1 MTTDD
6 QAAQPQDLAV
16 AAFTR
21 LEGEIA
27 LMRRAVENLATEKAD
42 IDIPDYSDTLGEMAE
57 SLAAVSDTLDTI
69 AAKPAMAMTPEGMAQ
84 RMDQAARSARQSDR
98 EQIAAAETRYNHA
111 MRDLTKVVASAWS
124 ASYQRE
130 YLRWAACGGVLA
142 GCLFWAIV
150 PGILAR
156 QLPESWHMPEKIAM
170 RVLREPSVWE
180 AGVRLLRV
188 GSPEAWRALS
198 NAAEMRHQN
207 KKAIADCERAA
218 KQSKK
223 AVRCYIKIEPPL
235 KGSVYPSC
243 RPQI

>member
-6 QAAQPQDLAV
+6 QTAQPQDPAA

-21 LEGEIA
+21 LESQIA
-27 LMRRAVENLATEKAD
+27 LMRRAVENLATEKAN

-57 SLAAVSDTLDTI
+57 SLAAVADTLDTI

-98 EQIAAAETRYNHA
+98 EQIAAAETRYDDA
-111 MRDLTKVVASAWS
+111 MRDLTKIVASAWS

-142 GCLFWAIV
+142 GCLLWAIV

-156 QLPESWHMPEKIAM
+156 QLPESWHMPERIAM
-170 RVLREPSVWE
+170 RTLREPSVWD
-180 AGVRLLRV
+180 AGVRLLKV
-188 GSPEAWRALS
+188 GSPLDWRAIS
-198 NAAEMRHQN
+198 DAAEMRGRN
-207 KKAIADCERAA
+207 KKTIADCERAA
-218 KQSKK
+218 EKSKK
-223 AVRCYIKIEPPL
+223 VVRCRVTITPP
-235 KGSVYPSC
+235 
-243 RPQI
+243 

>member
-6 QAAQPQDLAV
+6 QTAQPQDPAA
-16 AAFTR
+16 AAFSR

-27 LMRRAVENLATEKAD
+27 LMRRAVENLATEKAN

-57 SLAAVSDTLDTI
+57 SLAAVADTLDTI
-69 AAKPAMAMTPEGMAQ
+69 AAKPAMAITPEGMAQ

-98 EQIAAAETRYNHA
+98 EQIAAAETRYDHA

-142 GCLFWAIV
+142 GCLLWAIV

-156 QLPESWHMPEKIAM
+156 QLPESWHMPERIVM
-170 RVLREPSVWE
+170 RTLREPSVWD
-180 AGVRLLRV
+180 AGVRLLKV
-188 GSPEAWRALS
+188 GSPLGWREIS
-198 NAAEMRHQN
+198 DAAEMRDRN
-207 KKAIADCERAA
+207 KKTIDDCERAA
-218 KQSKK
+218 KKSKK
-223 AVRCYIKIEPPL
+223 AVRCRITITPP
-235 KGSVYPSC
+235 
-243 RPQI
+243 